1 MSLTAV
7 IGAGANITSW
17 SRAILCLAT
26 VLDQMAIQPSNDGLK
41 ISAVNTS
48 RTTRGEINLRRDYF
62 KELQFR
68 DDEAIQQAHAF
79 LVNSRHLSTLFKG
92 CDGSSH
98 SYILLRVDWDNETLL
113 VTRRF
118 KLFIEMMTKNMIV
131 RKFQLG
137 YQPIERTD
145 WDLGKTYRADP
156 ETESTY
162 QFEIATSIWKSF
174 LDMVPVSTE
183 DFSIDHKGNKILFGA
198 FTKQVV
204 KDRDILRQPMLLSV
218 LMPVDELPDS
228 NFKLNQSSLYFR
240 LKDFRNFVTLCT
252 CMRTQAGDDIVVDSD
267 PRVSVYFKE
276 LGNPIVFEFAM
287 TLFALSYVQ
296 VTSGGDAPSSPTKD
310 YQIPVPVHVKDN
322 IEAFSSRGNSNGPD
336 TLRSSISGAQPGWP
350 ELAKFSS
357 SSEKRNSKAKEISR
371 KRQQSERDTD
381 YTTSEGEEE
390 FGPTQ
395 HASKPL
401 SIFD

>member
-17 SRAILCLAT
+17 SRAILCFAT
-26 VLDQMAIQPSNDGLK
+26 VLDQIAIQPSNDGLK

-48 RTTRGEINLRRDYF
+48 KTTRGEINLRRDYF

-68 DDEAIQQAHAF
+68 EDGSSQQAHAF

-98 SYILLRVDWDNETLL
+98 SYILLRVDWDDETH
-113 VTRRF
+113 VVSRKF
-118 KLFIEMMTKNMIV
+118 KLFIEMMTKNMII

-137 YQPIERTD
+137 YQPIELTE

-156 ETESTY
+156 ETDTTY
-162 QFEIATSIWKSF
+162 HFTIATSIWKSF

-204 KDRDILRQPMLLSV
+204 KDRDILRQPMLLSI
-218 LMPVDELPDS
+218 LMPVDEIPDS
-228 NFKLNQSSLYFR
+228 YFKLNQSSLFFR

-252 CMRTQAGDDIVVDSD
+252 CMRTQSGDDVVVDSD
-267 PRVSVYFKE
+267 PHVNVYFKE
-276 LGNPIVFEFAM
+276 HGNPIIFEFAL

-296 VTSGGDAPSSPTKD
+296 VTSGGDAQCTPKTS
-310 YQIPVPVHVKDN
+310 YQIPAPVHLKDS
-322 IEAFSSRGNSNGPD
+322 IDTFTSHSTSRGLN
-336 TLRSSISGAQPGWP
+336 TLRSAILDADPGRPEPAFISSTTQ
-350 ELAKFSS
+350 
-357 SSEKRNSKAKEISR
+357 KRKLNAKEMSR
-371 KRQQSERDTD
+371 KRQQIERDTD
-381 YTTSEGEEE
+381 YSTSEGDEE

-395 HASKPL
+395 HASKPH